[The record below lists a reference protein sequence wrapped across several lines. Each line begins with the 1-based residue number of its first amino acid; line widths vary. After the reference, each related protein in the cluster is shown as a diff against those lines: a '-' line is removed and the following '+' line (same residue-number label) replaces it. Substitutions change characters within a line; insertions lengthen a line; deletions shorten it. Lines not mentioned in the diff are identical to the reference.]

1 MRIWII
7 FVLKYV
13 YRRKRKIRQ
22 KKKHTFCFL
31 TKPNIS
37 AQLNQHMALQNML
50 VFRQISVNKHV
61 CLIKKNSNL

>member
-1 MRIWII
+1 MDYFCSEICIQT
-7 FVLKYV
+7 K
-13 YRRKRKIRQ
+13 KKNQ
-22 KKKHTFCFL
+22 TEKKHTFCFL